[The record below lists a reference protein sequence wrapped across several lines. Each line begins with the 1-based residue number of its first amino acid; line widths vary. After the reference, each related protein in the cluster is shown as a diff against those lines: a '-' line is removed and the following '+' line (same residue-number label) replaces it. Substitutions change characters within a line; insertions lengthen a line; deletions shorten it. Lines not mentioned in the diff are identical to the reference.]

1 MGNEFTEKN
10 FYQST
15 SKNLNI
21 NENIKKKCQNG
32 LLRIYNYFYGFQENF
47 NKLH

>member
-21 NENIKKKCQNG
+21 NENIKKKMSKWVAKDIQPF
-32 LLRIYNYFYGFQENF
+32 LWFSREL
-47 NKLH
+47 